1 MSVESSKKFCGFQ
14 LILDA
19 DLLSKIVDADGL
31 AVSDGLRAAKPE
43 GRKH

>member
-1 MSVESSKKFCGFQ
+1 MSVEASKKLSGFQ

-19 DLLSKIVDADGL
+19 YLLSKIVDAYGL